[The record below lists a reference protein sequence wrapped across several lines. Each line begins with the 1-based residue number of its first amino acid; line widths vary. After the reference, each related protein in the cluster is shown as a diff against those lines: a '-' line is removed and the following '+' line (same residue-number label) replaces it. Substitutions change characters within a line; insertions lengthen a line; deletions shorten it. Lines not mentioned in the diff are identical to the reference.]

1 MRAGSFMDVL
11 MGIVFVGLVT
21 TLVSHP
27 NTARVVTSAGNAFS
41 NSLAVAV
48 KG

>member
-1 MRAGSFMDVL
+1 VKASGFMDVL

-21 TLVSHP
+21 SLVSHP
-27 NTARVVTSAGNAFS
+27 NTARVITSAGNAFS

>member
-1 MRAGSFMDVL
+1 MRAGGFMDVL
-11 MGIVFVGLVT
+11 MGIVFVALAA

-27 NTARVVTSAGNAFS
+27 ETAKVIAASGNAFS
-41 NSLAVAV
+41 NSLKAA

>member
-1 MRAGSFMDVL
+1 MHAGGFMDVL
-11 MGIVFVGLVT
+11 MGIVFVALAA

-27 NTARVVTSAGNAFS
+27 QTAQVITASGNAFS
-41 NSLAVAV
+41 NSLKAA

>member
-1 MRAGSFMDVL
+1 MRASGLMDVM
-11 MGIVFVGLVT
+11 MGIVFVALAA

-27 NTARVVTSAGNAFS
+27 QTARVITASGNAFS
-41 NSLAVAV
+41 NSLKAA

>member
-1 MRAGSFMDVL
+1 MRGNSIIDVM

-21 TLVSHP
+21 TIVAHP
-27 NTARVVTSAGNAFS
+27 NTARVVTAGGNAFS

>member
-1 MRAGSFMDVL
+1 MHASGFMDVL
-11 MGIVFVGLVT
+11 MGIVFVALAA

-27 NTARVVTSAGNAFS
+27 QTATVITSAGNAFS
-41 NSLAVAV
+41 NSLKAA

>member
-1 MRAGSFMDVL
+1 MRASGFMDVL
-11 MGIVFVGLVT
+11 MGIVFVALAA

-27 NTARVVTSAGNAFS
+27 QTASVITASGNAFS
-41 NSLAVAV
+41 NSLKAA

>member
-1 MRAGSFMDVL
+1 MRASGFMDVL
-11 MGIVFVGLVT
+11 MGIVFVALAA

-27 NTARVVTSAGNAFS
+27 QTARVITATGNAFS
-41 NSLAVAV
+41 NSLKAA

>member
-1 MRAGSFMDVL
+1 MRAGGFMDVL
-11 MGIVFVGLVT
+11 MGIVFVALAA

-27 NTARVVTSAGNAFS
+27 QTAQVITASGNAFS
-41 NSLAVAV
+41 NSLKAA

>member
-1 MRAGSFMDVL
+1 MRASGFMDVL
-11 MGIVFVGLVT
+11 MGIVFVALAA

-27 NTARVVTSAGNAFS
+27 QTARVITASGNAFS
-41 NSLAVAV
+41 NSLKAA

>member
-1 MRAGSFMDVL
+1 MKASGFMDVM

-21 TLVSHP
+21 TLVAHP
-27 NTARVVTSAGNAFS
+27 NTAKVITSAGNAFS

-48 KG
+48 RG